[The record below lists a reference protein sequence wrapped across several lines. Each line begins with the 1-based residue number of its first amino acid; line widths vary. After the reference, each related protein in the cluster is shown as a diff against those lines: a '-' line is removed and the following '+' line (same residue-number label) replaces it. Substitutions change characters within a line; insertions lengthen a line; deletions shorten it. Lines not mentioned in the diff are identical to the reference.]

1 MFLTKQTKTT
11 VMNASSPAQAPTTAK
26 NAINAEDNL
35 PAGNGFAQPPWNAEG
50 SKEPASNDPAQ
61 HSVLPPFVQHDAI
74 NAAVNPPVGNED
86 IIVGDYHID
95 GVADII
101 GVESRPHVT
110 AFYEAII
117 PLIEKASQS
126 NRLMIKSKFELIK
139 EALLRN
145 REGDES
151 ITELRSEF
159 HKSISGI
166 RRMLLLSMEG
176 NCHQLCEADN
186 IF

>member
-61 HSVLPPFVQHDAI
+61 HSVLPPFVQHDAV

-101 GVESRPHVT
+101 GVESQRHVI
-110 AFYEAII
+110 AFYKATT
-117 PLIEKASQS
+117 PLLEKASQS
-126 NRLMIKSKFELIK
+126 NRLMTQSKFEVIK
-139 EALLRN
+139 KALLCN
-145 REGDES
+145 REGGEF
-151 ITELRSEF
+151 IAELRSEYPQ
-159 HKSISGI
+159 K
-166 RRMLLLSMEG
+166 
-176 NCHQLCEADN
+176 
-186 IF
+186 